1 METQISLDR
10 TEWDLINET
19 DTCDLVIANV
29 LMLNINDRVI

>member
-1 METQISLDR
+1 METQISPDR